1 MSDDAGPTGETGAP
15 DDSASAIVLV
25 GPAATGA
32 FPTGRSIRRY
42 TAAAT
47 NLRSGASFGE
57 LLGDVYYVVITTAIG
72 IGMALG
78 IAGTLRESLPAGAPA
93 TAGTSSLSLP
103 GLVVVLVVGLAGVL
117 LSLAG
122 RLGPV
127 GSAAAEATWWL
138 GLPVDRRGLLRPSAR
153 RLPLLAALVGA
164 VVVGVLDGGLLG
176 DHQGGQVVVAALV
189 AALGSA
195 ALVLAASVAQ
205 TLDVRRGATSLVGD
219 LVLAAA
225 PVLAVVGV
233 LLGWHPAGLPDIP
246 LWLVAV
252 LAVAVAGLAVVVD
265 RRLDD
270 IPSRSLRVSG
280 SVASQAAGAVV
291 SMDSR
296 ELGRALTDSAAAPRR
311 RRSALFGLVRGPASA
326 LISADATVLVRSVRH
341 LVQIVVA
348 ALVPVLVG
356 VVPQLAGRLGFAIA
370 LVVAGSVAMTA
381 TGEGSRR
388 AEMAPV
394 LDRLLPLPAREVR
407 RLRMVV
413 PGVVMLAWSLVAF
426 GAVGAWAGDLPSWL
440 TLGVVSTPVWAG
452 AAVRAAYRPA
462 PNWGGPLVSTPMGA
476 LPTGVTMVLARGP
489 DVVVLGLVPVLI
501 AVALGHVPSAV
512 VIAQVAV
519 SAIVVAVC
527 SSTSTK
533 SMMERMT
540 DASGTGTTPGATAG
554 ATGSQ
559 SRR

>member
-1 MSDDAGPTGETGAP
+1 MSDDAGATGEVGESG
-15 DDSASAIVLV
+15 DSGSAVVLV

-47 NLRSGASFGE
+47 NLRSGASVGE

-78 IAGTLRESLPAGAPA
+78 IAGQLRASLPAGAPA

-153 RLPLLAALVGA
+153 RLPLLAAVVGA

-176 DHQGGQVVVAALV
+176 DHHGGQVVVASLA

-195 ALVLAASVAQ
+195 ALVLAASLTQ
-205 TLDVRRGATSLVGD
+205 TFDVRRGATSLVGD

-225 PVLAVVGV
+225 PLLAVVGV
-233 LLGWHPAGLPDIP
+233 VLGWHPAGLPAIP
-246 LWLVAV
+246 LWSVAA
-252 LAVAVAGLAVVVD
+252 LALAALALAVVVD

-311 RRSALFGLVRGPASA
+311 RRSARFGLVRGPVSA

-381 TGEGSRR
+381 TGEGARR

-394 LDRLLPLPAREVR
+394 LDRLLPLAAREVR

-413 PGVVMLAWSLVAF
+413 PGIVMLAWSLVAF
-426 GAVGAWAGDLPSWL
+426 GAVGAWAGDLTSWL

-462 PNWGGPLVSTPMGA
+462 PDWGGALVSTPMGA
-476 LPTGVTMVLARGP
+476 LPAGVTMVLARGP

-501 AVALGHVPSAV
+501 AVALGHIPSAV

-519 SAIVVAVC
+519 SAIVFAVC

-540 DASGTGTTPGATAG
+540 DASGTATPGAAAG
-554 ATGSQ
+554 AAGPQ

>member
-1 MSDDAGPTGETGAP
+1 MSDDAGQTGEVVESGDSGA
-15 DDSASAIVLV
+15 AVVLV

-47 NLRSGASFGE
+47 NLRSGASVGE

-78 IAGTLRESLPAGAPA
+78 IAGQLRASLPAGAPA

-153 RLPLLAALVGA
+153 RLPLLAAVVGA

-176 DHQGGQVVVAALV
+176 DHHGGQVVVASLA

-195 ALVLAASVAQ
+195 ALVLAASLAQ
-205 TLDVRRGATSLVGD
+205 TFDARRGATSLVGD

-225 PVLAVVGV
+225 PVLAVLGV
-233 LLGWHPAGLPDIP
+233 VLGWHPAGLPAIP
-246 LWLVAV
+246 LWSVAV
-252 LAVAVAGLAVVVD
+252 LALAVAALAVVVD

-311 RRSALFGLVRGPASA
+311 RRSARFGLVRGPVSA

-381 TGEGSRR
+381 TGEGARR

-394 LDRLLPLPAREVR
+394 LDRLLPLAAREVR

-413 PGVVMLAWSLVAF
+413 PGIVMLAWSLVAF
-426 GAVGAWAGDLPSWL
+426 GAVGAWAGDLTSWL

-462 PNWGGPLVSTPMGA
+462 PDWGGALVSTPMGA
-476 LPTGVTMVLARGP
+476 LPAGVTMVLARGP

-519 SAIVVAVC
+519 SAIVFAVC

-540 DASGTGTTPGATAG
+540 DASGTATPGAAAG
-554 ATGSQ
+554 ATGPQ

>member
-1 MSDDAGPTGETGAP
+1 MSDDAGATGEVGESGDSGA
-15 DDSASAIVLV
+15 AVVLV

-47 NLRSGASFGE
+47 NLRSGASVGE

-78 IAGTLRESLPAGAPA
+78 IAGQLRASLPAGAPA

-153 RLPLLAALVGA
+153 RLPLLAAVVGA
-164 VVVGVLDGGLLG
+164 VAVGVLDGGLLG
-176 DHQGGQVVVAALV
+176 DHHGGQVVVASLA

-195 ALVLAASVAQ
+195 ALVLAASLTQ
-205 TLDVRRGATSLVGD
+205 TFDVRRGATSLVGD

-225 PVLAVVGV
+225 PVLAVLGV
-233 LLGWHPAGLPDIP
+233 VLGWHPAGLPAIP
-246 LWLVAV
+246 LWSVAALA
-252 LAVAVAGLAVVVD
+252 LAVAALAVVVD

-311 RRSALFGLVRGPASA
+311 RRSARFGLVRGPVSA

-381 TGEGSRR
+381 TGEGARR
-388 AEMAPV
+388 GEMAPV
-394 LDRLLPLPAREVR
+394 LDRLLPLAAREVR

-413 PGVVMLAWSLVAF
+413 PGIVMLAWSLVAF
-426 GAVGAWAGDLPSWL
+426 GAVGAWAGDLTSWL

-462 PNWGGPLVSTPMGA
+462 PDWGGALVSTPMGA
-476 LPTGVTMVLARGP
+476 LPAGVTMVLARGP

-501 AVALGHVPSAV
+501 AVALGHIPSAV

-519 SAIVVAVC
+519 SAIVFAVC

-540 DASGTGTTPGATAG
+540 DASGTATPGAPAG
-554 ATGSQ
+554 AAGPQ

>member
-1 MSDDAGPTGETGAP
+1 MSDDSGPADEVVEPGDLGSEV
-15 DDSASAIVLV
+15 VLV
-25 GPAATGA
+25 GPAATGS

-47 NLRSGASFGE
+47 NLRSGASVGE

-78 IAGTLRESLPAGAPA
+78 IAGQLRTSLPAGAPA

-103 GLVVVLVVGLAGVL
+103 GLVLVLVVGLAGVL

-153 RLPLLAALVGA
+153 RLPLLAAVVGA

-176 DHQGGQVVVAALV
+176 DHHGGQVVVGALAAGL
-189 AALGSA
+189 ASA
-195 ALVLAASVAQ
+195 ALVLVAGLAQ
-205 TLDVRRGATSLVGD
+205 TFDVRRGATSLVGD

-225 PVLAVVGV
+225 PVLAVLGV
-233 LLGWHPAGLPDIP
+233 VLGWHPAGLPTIP
-246 LWLVAV
+246 VWSLAGLVLV
-252 LAVAVAGLAVVVD
+252 VAGLAVVVD
-265 RRLDD
+265 RRLDH

-311 RRSALFGLVRGPASA
+311 RRSVRFGLVRGPVSA
-326 LISADATVLVRSVRH
+326 LVSADATVLLRSVRH

-381 TGEGSRR
+381 TGEGARR

-413 PGVVMLAWSLVAF
+413 PGIVMLAWSLVAF
-426 GAVGAWAGDLPSWL
+426 GAVGAWAGDLTSWL

-462 PNWGGPLVSTPMGA
+462 PDWGGALVSTPMGA
-476 LPTGVTMVLARGP
+476 LPAGVTMVLARGP

-519 SAIVVAVC
+519 SAIVFAVC

-540 DASGTGTTPGATAG
+540 DASGTAAPGAASA
-554 ATGSQ
+554 ATRPQ

>member
-1 MSDDAGPTGETGAP
+1 MSDDAGATGEVGESG
-15 DDSASAIVLV
+15 DSGSAVVLV

-47 NLRSGASFGE
+47 NLRSGASVGE

-78 IAGTLRESLPAGAPA
+78 IAGQLRASLPAGAPA

-153 RLPLLAALVGA
+153 RLPLLAAVVGA

-176 DHQGGQVVVAALV
+176 DHHGGQVVVASLA

-195 ALVLAASVAQ
+195 ALVLAASLAQ
-205 TLDVRRGATSLVGD
+205 TFDARRGATSLVGD

-225 PVLAVVGV
+225 PVLAVLGV
-233 LLGWHPAGLPDIP
+233 VLGWHPAGLPAIP
-246 LWLVAV
+246 LWSVAV
-252 LAVAVAGLAVVVD
+252 LALAVAALAVVVD

-311 RRSALFGLVRGPASA
+311 RRSARFGLVRGPVSA

-381 TGEGSRR
+381 TGEGARR

-394 LDRLLPLPAREVR
+394 LDRLLPLAAREVR

-413 PGVVMLAWSLVAF
+413 PGIVMLAWSLVAF
-426 GAVGAWAGDLPSWL
+426 GAVGAWAGDLTSWL

-462 PNWGGPLVSTPMGA
+462 PDWGGALVSTPMGA
-476 LPTGVTMVLARGP
+476 LPAGVTMVLARGP

-519 SAIVVAVC
+519 SAIVFAVC

-540 DASGTGTTPGATAG
+540 DASGTATPGAAAG
-554 ATGSQ
+554 ATGPQ

>member
-1 MSDDAGPTGETGAP
+1 MSDDGGLTDEVGE
-15 DDSASAIVLV
+15 DRSAVALV
-25 GPAATGA
+25 GPEATGS

-47 NLRSGASFGE
+47 NLRSGASIGE

-78 IAGTLRESLPAGAPA
+78 IAGQLRASLPADAPT
-93 TAGTSSLSLP
+93 TAGASSLSLP
-103 GLVVVLVVGLAGVL
+103 GLVLVLVVGLAGVL

-127 GSAAAEATWWL
+127 GSEAAEATWWL

-153 RLPLLAALVGA
+153 RLPLLAAVVGA

-176 DHQGGQVVVAALV
+176 DHHGGQVVVAAL
-189 AALGSA
+189 AAGLGSA
-195 ALVLAASVAQ
+195 ALVLAAGLAQ
-205 TLDVRRGATSLVGD
+205 TFDARRGATSLVGD

-225 PVLAVVGV
+225 PVLAVLGV
-233 LLGWHPAGLPDIP
+233 VLGWHPARFPAIP
-246 LWLVAV
+246 IWSLGVLA
-252 LAVAVAGLAVVVD
+252 LAVAGMAVVVD
-265 RRLDD
+265 RRLDE

-311 RRSALFGLVRGPASA
+311 RRSARFGLVRGPVSA
-326 LISADATVLVRSVRH
+326 LISADATVLLRSVRH

-381 TGEGSRR
+381 TGEGARR
-388 AEMAPV
+388 AEMSPI
-394 LDRLLPLPAREVR
+394 LDRLLPLAAREVR

-413 PGVVMLAWSLVAF
+413 PGAVMLTWSLVAF
-426 GAVGAWAGDLPSWL
+426 GAVGAWAGDLSSWL

-462 PNWGGPLVSTPMGA
+462 PDWGGALVSTPMGA
-476 LPTGVTMVLARGP
+476 LPAGVTMVLARGP
-489 DVVVLGLVPVLI
+489 DVIVLGLVPVLI

-512 VIAQVAV
+512 VVAQVAV
-519 SAIVVAVC
+519 SAIVFAVC

-540 DASGTGTTPGATAG
+540 DASGTAAPGAPAG
-554 ATGSQ
+554 ATGPQ
-559 SRR
+559 GRR

>member
-1 MSDDAGPTGETGAP
+1 MSDDAGQTGEVVESGDSGA
-15 DDSASAIVLV
+15 AVVLV

-47 NLRSGASFGE
+47 NLRSGASVGE

-78 IAGTLRESLPAGAPA
+78 IAGQLRASLPAGAPA

-127 GSAAAEATWWL
+127 GSAA
-138 GLPVDRRGLLRPSAR
+138 V
-153 RLPLLAALVGA
+153 VGA

-176 DHQGGQVVVAALV
+176 DHHGGQVVVASLA

-195 ALVLAASVAQ
+195 ALVLAASLAQ
-205 TLDVRRGATSLVGD
+205 TFDARRGATSLVGD

-225 PVLAVVGV
+225 PVLAVLGV
-233 LLGWHPAGLPDIP
+233 VLGWHPAGLPAIP
-246 LWLVAV
+246 LWSVAV
-252 LAVAVAGLAVVVD
+252 LALAVAALAVVVD

-311 RRSALFGLVRGPASA
+311 RRSARFGLVRGPVSA

-381 TGEGSRR
+381 TGEGARR

-394 LDRLLPLPAREVR
+394 LDRLLPLAAREVR

-413 PGVVMLAWSLVAF
+413 PGIVMLAWSLVAF
-426 GAVGAWAGDLPSWL
+426 GAVGAWAGDLTSWL

-462 PNWGGPLVSTPMGA
+462 PDWGGALVSTPMGA
-476 LPTGVTMVLARGP
+476 LPAGVTMVLARGP

-519 SAIVVAVC
+519 SAIVFAVC

-540 DASGTGTTPGATAG
+540 DASGTATPGAAAG
-554 ATGSQ
+554 ATGPL

>member
-1 MSDDAGPTGETGAP
+1 MSDDAGLTDEIGDP
-15 DDSASAIVLV
+15 DDSGTAIALV
-25 GPAATGA
+25 GPTATGA

-47 NLRSGASFGE
+47 NLRSGASVGE

-78 IAGTLRESLPAGAPA
+78 IAGTLRESLPAGEPA
-93 TAGTSSLSLP
+93 AAGTSSLSLP
-103 GLVVVLVVGLAGVL
+103 GLVVVVVVGLAGVL

-164 VVVGVLDGGLLG
+164 VIVGILDAGLLG
-176 DHQGGQVVVAALV
+176 DHRGSQIVLAAMV

-195 ALVLAASVAQ
+195 ALVLAAGAAQ
-205 TLDVRRGATSLVGD
+205 TFDVRRGSTALVGD

-225 PVLAVVGV
+225 PILAAVGV
-233 LLGWHPAGLPDIP
+233 LLGWHPAGLPDMP
-246 LWLVAV
+246 VWLVVV
-252 LAVAVAGLAVVVD
+252 LAPVVAGFVVVVD

-311 RRSALFGLVRGPASA
+311 RRSVRFGLVRGPASA
-326 LISADATVLVRSVRH
+326 LVVADATVLVRSMRH

-348 ALVPVLVG
+348 ALTVVLVG

-381 TGEGSRR
+381 TGEGARR

-394 LDRLLPLPAREVR
+394 LDRLLPLGAREAR

-413 PGVVMLAWSLVAF
+413 PGIVMLAWSLVAF

-476 LPTGVTMVLARGP
+476 LPAGVTMVLARGP

-519 SAIVVAVC
+519 SAIVLAVC

-540 DASGTGTTPGATAG
+540 DASGTAKPGAAAG
-554 ATGSQ
+554 ATGPQ

>member
-1 MSDDAGPTGETGAP
+1 MSDDAGPTDETG
-15 DDSASAIVLV
+15 DSGAAVVLV
-25 GPAATGA
+25 GPAATGS

-47 NLRSGASFGE
+47 NLRSGASVGE

-78 IAGTLRESLPAGAPA
+78 IAGQLRASLPAGEPS

-103 GLVVVLVVGLAGVL
+103 GLVLVLVVGLAGVL

-127 GSAAAEATWWL
+127 GSAVAEATWWL

-153 RLPLLAALVGA
+153 RLPLLAAVVGA

-176 DHQGGQVVVAALV
+176 DHQGGQVVVASL
-189 AALGSA
+189 AAGLGSA
-195 ALVLAASVAQ
+195 ALVLAASLAQ
-205 TLDVRRGATSLVGD
+205 TFDARRGATSLVGD

-225 PVLAVVGV
+225 PLLAVVGV
-233 LLGWHPAGLPDIP
+233 VLGWHPAGLPAIP
-246 LWLVAV
+246 LWSVAV
-252 LAVAVAGLAVVVD
+252 LALAVAALAVVVD

-311 RRSALFGLVRGPASA
+311 RRSARFGLVRGPVSA

-381 TGEGSRR
+381 TGEGARR

-394 LDRLLPLPAREVR
+394 LDRLLPLAAREVR

-413 PGVVMLAWSLVAF
+413 PGIVMLAWSLVAF
-426 GAVGAWAGDLPSWL
+426 GAVGAWAGDLTSWL
-440 TLGVVSTPVWAG
+440 TLAVVSTPVWAG

-462 PNWGGPLVSTPMGA
+462 PDWGGALVSTPMGA
-476 LPTGVTMVLARGP
+476 LPAGVTMVLARGP

-519 SAIVVAVC
+519 SAIVFAVC

-540 DASGTGTTPGATAG
+540 DASGTAAPGAAAG
-554 ATGSQ
+554 AAGPQ

>member
-1 MSDDAGPTGETGAP
+1 MSDDAGQTGEVVESG
-15 DDSASAIVLV
+15 DSSAAVVLV

-47 NLRSGASFGE
+47 NLRSGASVGE

-78 IAGTLRESLPAGAPA
+78 IAGQLRASLPAGAPA

-153 RLPLLAALVGA
+153 RLPLLAAVVGA

-176 DHQGGQVVVAALV
+176 DHHGGQVVVASLA

-195 ALVLAASVAQ
+195 ALVLAASLAQ
-205 TLDVRRGATSLVGD
+205 TFDARRGATSLVGD

-225 PVLAVVGV
+225 PVLAVLGV
-233 LLGWHPAGLPDIP
+233 VLGWHPAGLPAIP
-246 LWLVAV
+246 LWSVAV
-252 LAVAVAGLAVVVD
+252 LALAVAALAVVVD

-311 RRSALFGLVRGPASA
+311 RRSARFGLVRGPVSA

-381 TGEGSRR
+381 TGEGARR

-394 LDRLLPLPAREVR
+394 LDRLLPLAAREVR

-413 PGVVMLAWSLVAF
+413 PGIVMLAWSLVAF
-426 GAVGAWAGDLPSWL
+426 GAVGAWAGDLTSWL

-462 PNWGGPLVSTPMGA
+462 PDWGGALVSTPMGA
-476 LPTGVTMVLARGP
+476 LPAGVTMVLARGP

-519 SAIVVAVC
+519 SAIVFAVC

-540 DASGTGTTPGATAG
+540 DASGTATPGAAAG
-554 ATGSQ
+554 ATGPQ

>member
-1 MSDDAGPTGETGAP
+1 MSDDAGQTGEVVESGDSGA
-15 DDSASAIVLV
+15 AVVLV

-47 NLRSGASFGE
+47 NLRSGASVGE

-78 IAGTLRESLPAGAPA
+78 IAGQLRASLPAGAPA

-153 RLPLLAALVGA
+153 RLPLLAAVVGA

-176 DHQGGQVVVAALV
+176 DHHGGQVVVASLA

-195 ALVLAASVAQ
+195 ALVLAASLAQ
-205 TLDVRRGATSLVGD
+205 TFDARRGATSLVGD

-225 PVLAVVGV
+225 PVLAVLGV
-233 LLGWHPAGLPDIP
+233 VLGWHPAGLPAIP
-246 LWLVAV
+246 LWSVAV
-252 LAVAVAGLAVVVD
+252 LALAVAALAVVVD

-311 RRSALFGLVRGPASA
+311 RRSARFGLVRGPVSA

-381 TGEGSRR
+381 TGEGARR

-394 LDRLLPLPAREVR
+394 LDRLLPLAAREVR

-413 PGVVMLAWSLVAF
+413 PGIVMLAWSLVAF
-426 GAVGAWAGDLPSWL
+426 GAVGAWAGDLTSWL

-462 PNWGGPLVSTPMGA
+462 PDWGGALVSTPMGA
-476 LPTGVTMVLARGP
+476 LPAGVTMVLARGP

-519 SAIVVAVC
+519 SAIVFAVC

-540 DASGTGTTPGATAG
+540 DASGTATPGAAAG
-554 ATGSQ
+554 ATGPL

>member
-1 MSDDAGPTGETGAP
+1 MSDDSGPADEVVEPGDLGSEV
-15 DDSASAIVLV
+15 VLV
-25 GPAATGA
+25 GPAATGS

-47 NLRSGASFGE
+47 NLRSGASVGE

-78 IAGTLRESLPAGAPA
+78 IAGQLRTSLPAGAPA

-103 GLVVVLVVGLAGVL
+103 GLVLVLVVGLAGVL

-153 RLPLLAALVGA
+153 RLPLLAAVVGA

-176 DHQGGQVVVAALV
+176 DHHGGQVVVGALAAGL
-189 AALGSA
+189 ASA
-195 ALVLAASVAQ
+195 ALVLVAGLAQ
-205 TLDVRRGATSLVGD
+205 TFDVRRGATSLVGD

-225 PVLAVVGV
+225 PVLAVLGV
-233 LLGWHPAGLPDIP
+233 VLGWHPAGLPTIP
-246 LWLVAV
+246 VWSLAGLVLV
-252 LAVAVAGLAVVVD
+252 VAGLAVVVD
-265 RRLDD
+265 RRLDH

-311 RRSALFGLVRGPASA
+311 RRSARFGLVRGPVSA
-326 LISADATVLVRSVRH
+326 LVSADATVLLRSVRH

-381 TGEGSRR
+381 TGEGARR

-413 PGVVMLAWSLVAF
+413 PGIVMLAWSLVAF
-426 GAVGAWAGDLPSWL
+426 GAVGAWAGDLTSWL

-462 PNWGGPLVSTPMGA
+462 PDWGGALVSTPMGA
-476 LPTGVTMVLARGP
+476 LPAGVTMVLARGP

-519 SAIVVAVC
+519 SAIVFAVC

-540 DASGTGTTPGATAG
+540 DASGTAAPGAASA
-554 ATGSQ
+554 ATRPQ

>member
-1 MSDDAGPTGETGAP
+1 MSDDAGQTGEVVESG
-15 DDSASAIVLV
+15 DSSAAVVLV

-47 NLRSGASFGE
+47 NLRSGASVGE

-78 IAGTLRESLPAGAPA
+78 IAGQLRASLPAGAPA

-153 RLPLLAALVGA
+153 RLPLLAAVVGA

-176 DHQGGQVVVAALV
+176 DHHGGQVVVASLA

-195 ALVLAASVAQ
+195 ALVLAASLAQ
-205 TLDVRRGATSLVGD
+205 TFDARRGATSLVGD

-225 PVLAVVGV
+225 PVLAVLGV
-233 LLGWHPAGLPDIP
+233 VLGWHPAGLPAIP
-246 LWLVAV
+246 LWSVAV
-252 LAVAVAGLAVVVD
+252 LALAVAALAVVVD

-311 RRSALFGLVRGPASA
+311 RRSARFGLVRGPVSA

-381 TGEGSRR
+381 TGEGARR

-394 LDRLLPLPAREVR
+394 LDRLLPLAAREVR

-413 PGVVMLAWSLVAF
+413 PGIVMLAWSLVAF
-426 GAVGAWAGDLPSWL
+426 GAVGAWAGDLTSWL

-462 PNWGGPLVSTPMGA
+462 PDWGGALVSTPMGA
-476 LPTGVTMVLARGP
+476 LPAGVTMVLARGP

-519 SAIVVAVC
+519 SAIVFAVC

-540 DASGTGTTPGATAG
+540 DASGTATPGAAAG
-554 ATGSQ
+554 ATGPL

>member
-1 MSDDAGPTGETGAP
+1 MSDDAGLTDEVVGSGDPGSEV
-15 DDSASAIVLV
+15 VLV
-25 GPAATGA
+25 GPAATGS

-47 NLRSGASFGE
+47 NLRSGASVGE

-78 IAGTLRESLPAGAPA
+78 IAGQLRASLPAGEPA

-103 GLVVVLVVGLAGVL
+103 GLVLVLVVGLAGVL

-153 RLPLLAALVGA
+153 RLPLLAAVVGA
-164 VVVGVLDGGLLG
+164 VVFGVLDGGLLG
-176 DHQGGQVVVAALV
+176 DHHGGQVVVAAL
-189 AALGSA
+189 AAGLASA
-195 ALVLAASVAQ
+195 TLVLAASLAQ
-205 TLDVRRGATSLVGD
+205 TFDVRRGATSLVGD

-225 PVLAVVGV
+225 PVLAVLGV
-233 LLGWHPAGLPDIP
+233 VLGWHPAGLPAIP
-246 LWLVAV
+246 VWSLAGLVV
-252 LAVAVAGLAVVVD
+252 VVAGLAVVVD
-265 RRLDD
+265 RRLHH

-311 RRSALFGLVRGPASA
+311 RRSARFGLVRGPVSA
-326 LISADATVLVRSVRH
+326 LISADAAVLLRSVRH
-341 LVQIVVA
+341 LVQVVVA

-356 VVPQLAGRLGFAIA
+356 AVPQLAGRLGFAIA

-381 TGEGSRR
+381 TGEGARR
-388 AEMAPV
+388 AEMSPI
-394 LDRLLPLPAREVR
+394 LDRLLPLAAREVR
-407 RLRMVV
+407 RLRMAV
-413 PGVVMLAWSLVAF
+413 PGIVMLVWSLVAF
-426 GAVGAWAGDLPSWL
+426 GAVGAWAGDLTSWL

-462 PNWGGPLVSTPMGA
+462 PDWGGALVSTPMGA
-476 LPTGVTMVLARGP
+476 LPAGVTMVLARGP

-519 SAIVVAVC
+519 SAIVFAVC

-540 DASGTGTTPGATAG
+540 DASGTAAPGATSA
-554 ATGSQ
+554 ATGPQ

>member
-1 MSDDAGPTGETGAP
+1 M
-15 DDSASAIVLV
+15 V
-25 GPAATGA
+25 GPEATGS

-47 NLRSGASFGE
+47 NLRSGASVGE

-78 IAGTLRESLPAGAPA
+78 IAGQLRASLPAGEQT
-93 TAGTSSLSLP
+93 TAGASSLSLP

-153 RLPLLAALVGA
+153 RLPLLAAVVGA

-176 DHQGGQVVVAALV
+176 DHHGGQVLV
-189 AALGSA
+189 AALAAGLVSA
-195 ALVLAASVAQ
+195 ALVLAASLAQ
-205 TLDVRRGATSLVGD
+205 TFDARRGATSLVGD

-225 PVLAVVGV
+225 PVLAVLGV
-233 LLGWHPAGLPDIP
+233 VLGWHPARFPAIP
-246 LWLVAV
+246 IWSLAV

-296 ELGRALTDSAAAPRR
+296 ELGRALTDSAATPRR
-311 RRSALFGLVRGPASA
+311 RRSARFGLVRGPVSA
-326 LISADATVLVRSVRH
+326 LVSADATVLLRSVRH

-381 TGEGSRR
+381 TGEGARR
-388 AEMAPV
+388 AEMSPV
-394 LDRLLPLPAREVR
+394 LDRLLPLAAREVR

-426 GAVGAWAGDLPSWL
+426 GAVGAWAGDLTSWL
-440 TLGVVSTPVWAG
+440 TLAVVSTPVWAG

-462 PNWGGPLVSTPMGA
+462 PDWGGPLVSTPMGA
-476 LPTGVTMVLARGP
+476 LPAGVTMVLARGP

-519 SAIVVAVC
+519 SAIVFAVC

-540 DASGTGTTPGATAG
+540 DASGTAAPGAPAA
-554 ATGSQ
+554 ATGPQ

>member
-1 MSDDAGPTGETGAP
+1 MSDDSGPADEVVEPGDLGSEV
-15 DDSASAIVLV
+15 VLV
-25 GPAATGA
+25 GPAATGS

-47 NLRSGASFGE
+47 NLRSGASVGE

-78 IAGTLRESLPAGAPA
+78 IAGQLRTSLPAGEPA

-103 GLVVVLVVGLAGVL
+103 GLVLVLVVGLAGVL

-153 RLPLLAALVGA
+153 RLPLLAAVVGA

-176 DHQGGQVVVAALV
+176 DHHGGQVVVGALAAGL
-189 AALGSA
+189 ASA
-195 ALVLAASVAQ
+195 ALVLVAGLAQ
-205 TLDVRRGATSLVGD
+205 TFDVRRGATSLVGD

-225 PVLAVVGV
+225 PVLAVLGV
-233 LLGWHPAGLPDIP
+233 VLGWHPAGLPTIP
-246 LWLVAV
+246 VWSLAGLVLV
-252 LAVAVAGLAVVVD
+252 VAGLAVVVD
-265 RRLDD
+265 RRLDH

-311 RRSALFGLVRGPASA
+311 RRSVRFGLVRGPVSA
-326 LISADATVLVRSVRH
+326 LVSADATVLLRSVRH

-381 TGEGSRR
+381 TGEGARR

-413 PGVVMLAWSLVAF
+413 PGIVMLAWSLVAF
-426 GAVGAWAGDLPSWL
+426 GAVGAWAGDLTSWL

-462 PNWGGPLVSTPMGA
+462 PDWGGALVSTPMGA
-476 LPTGVTMVLARGP
+476 LPAGVTMVLARGP

-519 SAIVVAVC
+519 SAIVFAVC

-540 DASGTGTTPGATAG
+540 DASGTAAPGAASA
-554 ATGSQ
+554 ATRPQ

>member
-1 MSDDAGPTGETGAP
+1 MSDDAGLTDEIGDP
-15 DDSASAIVLV
+15 DDSGTAIALV
-25 GPAATGA
+25 GPTATGA

-47 NLRSGASFGE
+47 NLRSGASVGE

-78 IAGTLRESLPAGAPA
+78 IAGTLRESLPAGEPA
-93 TAGTSSLSLP
+93 AAGTSSLSLP
-103 GLVVVLVVGLAGVL
+103 GLVVVVVVGLAGVL

-164 VVVGVLDGGLLG
+164 VIVGILDAGLLG
-176 DHQGGQVVVAALV
+176 DHRGSQIVLAAMV

-195 ALVLAASVAQ
+195 ALVLAAGAAQ
-205 TLDVRRGATSLVGD
+205 TFDVRRGSTALVGD

-225 PVLAVVGV
+225 PILAAVGV
-233 LLGWHPAGLPDIP
+233 LLGWHPAGLPDMP
-246 LWLVAV
+246 VWLVVV
-252 LAVAVAGLAVVVD
+252 LAPVVAGFVVVVD

-311 RRSALFGLVRGPASA
+311 RRSVRFGLVRGPASA
-326 LISADATVLVRSVRH
+326 LVVADATVLVRSMRH
-341 LVQIVVA
+341 LIQIVVA
-348 ALVPVLVG
+348 ALTVVLVG

-381 TGEGSRR
+381 TGEGARR

-394 LDRLLPLPAREVR
+394 LDRLLPLGAREAR

-413 PGVVMLAWSLVAF
+413 PGIVMLAWSLVAF

-476 LPTGVTMVLARGP
+476 LPAGVTMVLARGP

-519 SAIVVAVC
+519 SAIVLAVC

-540 DASGTGTTPGATAG
+540 DASGTAKPGAAAG
-554 ATGSQ
+554 ATGPQ

>member
-1 MSDDAGPTGETGAP
+1 
-15 DDSASAIVLV
+15 
-25 GPAATGA
+25 
-32 FPTGRSIRRY
+32 
-42 TAAAT
+42 
-47 NLRSGASFGE
+47 
-57 LLGDVYYVVITTAIG
+57 
-72 IGMALG
+72 
-78 IAGTLRESLPAGAPA
+78 
-93 TAGTSSLSLP
+93 
-103 GLVVVLVVGLAGVL
+103 
-117 LSLAG
+117 
-122 RLGPV
+122 
-127 GSAAAEATWWL
+127 
-138 GLPVDRRGLLRPSAR
+138 
-153 RLPLLAALVGA
+153 
-164 VVVGVLDGGLLG
+164 
-176 DHQGGQVVVAALV
+176 VAA
-189 AALGSA
+189 
-195 ALVLAASVAQ
+195 
-205 TLDVRRGATSLVGD
+205 D
-219 LVLAAA
+219 A
-225 PVLAVVGV
+225 PVLAVLGV
-233 LLGWHPAGLPDIP
+233 VLGWHPAGLPAIP
-246 LWLVAV
+246 LWSVAV
-252 LAVAVAGLAVVVD
+252 FAPAVAALAVVVD

-311 RRSALFGLVRGPASA
+311 RRSARFGLVRGPVSA

-381 TGEGSRR
+381 TGEGARR

-394 LDRLLPLPAREVR
+394 LDRLLPLAAREVR

-413 PGVVMLAWSLVAF
+413 PGIVMLAWSLVAF
-426 GAVGAWAGDLPSWL
+426 GAVGAWAGDLTSWL

-462 PNWGGPLVSTPMGA
+462 PDWGGALVSTPMGA
-476 LPTGVTMVLARGP
+476 LPAGVTMVLARGP

-519 SAIVVAVC
+519 SAIVFAVC

-540 DASGTGTTPGATAG
+540 DASGTATPGAAAG
-554 ATGSQ
+554 ATGPL

>member
-1 MSDDAGPTGETGAP
+1 MSDDAGSTGDLGDSGA
-15 DDSASAIVLV
+15 AVVLV
-25 GPAATGA
+25 GPTATGS

-47 NLRSGASFGE
+47 NLRSGASVGE

-78 IAGTLRESLPAGAPA
+78 IAGQLRASLPAGAPA

-153 RLPLLAALVGA
+153 RLPLLAAVVGA

-176 DHQGGQVVVAALV
+176 DHHGGQVVIASLA

-195 ALVLAASVAQ
+195 ALVLAASLAQ
-205 TLDVRRGATSLVGD
+205 TFDARRGATSLVGD

-225 PVLAVVGV
+225 PVLAVLGV
-233 LLGWHPAGLPDIP
+233 VLGWHPAGLPAIP
-246 LWLVAV
+246 LWSVAV
-252 LAVAVAGLAVVVD
+252 LALAVAALAVVVD

-311 RRSALFGLVRGPASA
+311 RRSARFGLVRGPVSA

-381 TGEGSRR
+381 TGEGARR

-394 LDRLLPLPAREVR
+394 LDRLLPLAAREVR

-413 PGVVMLAWSLVAF
+413 PGIVMLAWSLVAF
-426 GAVGAWAGDLPSWL
+426 GAVGAWAGDLTSWL

-462 PNWGGPLVSTPMGA
+462 PDWGGALVSTPMGA
-476 LPTGVTMVLARGP
+476 LPAGVTMVLARGP

-519 SAIVVAVC
+519 SAIVFAVC

-540 DASGTGTTPGATAG
+540 DASGTATPGAAAG
-554 ATGSQ
+554 AAGPQ

>member
-1 MSDDAGPTGETGAP
+1 
-15 DDSASAIVLV
+15 V
-25 GPAATGA
+25 
-32 FPTGRSIRRY
+32 
-42 TAAAT
+42 
-47 NLRSGASFGE
+47 
-57 LLGDVYYVVITTAIG
+57 
-72 IGMALG
+72 
-78 IAGTLRESLPAGAPA
+78 
-93 TAGTSSLSLP
+93 
-103 GLVVVLVVGLAGVL
+103 
-117 LSLAG
+117 
-122 RLGPV
+122 
-127 GSAAAEATWWL
+127 
-138 GLPVDRRGLLRPSAR
+138 
-153 RLPLLAALVGA
+153 
-164 VVVGVLDGGLLG
+164 
-176 DHQGGQVVVAALV
+176 
-189 AALGSA
+189 
-195 ALVLAASVAQ
+195 
-205 TLDVRRGATSLVGD
+205 
-219 LVLAAA
+219 
-225 PVLAVVGV
+225 
-233 LLGWHPAGLPDIP
+233 
-246 LWLVAV
+246 
-252 LAVAVAGLAVVVD
+252 
-265 RRLDD
+265 
-270 IPSRSLRVSG
+270 
-280 SVASQAAGAVV
+280 
-291 SMDSR
+291 
-296 ELGRALTDSAAAPRR
+296 
-311 RRSALFGLVRGPASA
+311 SA
-326 LISADATVLVRSVRH
+326 LISADATVLARSVRH

-381 TGEGSRR
+381 TGEGARR

-394 LDRLLPLPAREVR
+394 LDRLLPLAAREVR

-413 PGVVMLAWSLVAF
+413 PGIVMLAWSLVAF
-426 GAVGAWAGDLPSWL
+426 GAVGAWAGDLTSWL

-540 DASGTGTTPGATAG
+540 DASGTGATPGATAR

>member
-1 MSDDAGPTGETGAP
+1 MSDDAGATGEVGESG
-15 DDSASAIVLV
+15 DSGSAVVLV

-47 NLRSGASFGE
+47 NLRSGASVGE

-78 IAGTLRESLPAGAPA
+78 IAGQLRASLPAGAPA

-153 RLPLLAALVGA
+153 RLPLLAAVVGA

-176 DHQGGQVVVAALV
+176 DHHGGQVVVASLA

-195 ALVLAASVAQ
+195 ALVLAASLAQ
-205 TLDVRRGATSLVGD
+205 TFDARRGATSLVGD

-225 PVLAVVGV
+225 PLLAVVGV
-233 LLGWHPAGLPDIP
+233 VLGWHPAGLPAIP
-246 LWLVAV
+246 LWSVAA
-252 LAVAVAGLAVVVD
+252 LALAALALAVVVD

-311 RRSALFGLVRGPASA
+311 RRSARFGLVRGPVSA

-381 TGEGSRR
+381 TGEGARR

-394 LDRLLPLPAREVR
+394 LDRLLPLAAREVR

-413 PGVVMLAWSLVAF
+413 PGIVMLAWSLVAF
-426 GAVGAWAGDLPSWL
+426 GAVGAWAGDLTSWL

-462 PNWGGPLVSTPMGA
+462 PDWGGALVSTPMGA
-476 LPTGVTMVLARGP
+476 LPAGVTMVLARGP

-501 AVALGHVPSAV
+501 AVALGHIPSAV

-519 SAIVVAVC
+519 SAIVFAVC

-540 DASGTGTTPGATAG
+540 DASGTATPGAAAG
-554 ATGSQ
+554 AAGPQ

>member
-1 MSDDAGPTGETGAP
+1 MSDDAGLTDEVGESGEAG
-15 DDSASAIVLV
+15 SAVLV
-25 GPAATGA
+25 GPEATGS

-47 NLRSGASFGE
+47 NLRSGASVGE

-78 IAGTLRESLPAGAPA
+78 IAGQLRASLPAGEQT
-93 TAGTSSLSLP
+93 TAGASSLSLP

-153 RLPLLAALVGA
+153 RLPLLAAVVGA

-176 DHQGGQVVVAALV
+176 DHHGGQVLV
-189 AALGSA
+189 AALAAGLVSA
-195 ALVLAASVAQ
+195 ALVLAASLAQ
-205 TLDVRRGATSLVGD
+205 TFDARRGATSLVGD

-225 PVLAVVGV
+225 PVLAVLGV
-233 LLGWHPAGLPDIP
+233 VLGWHPARFPAIP
-246 LWLVAV
+246 IWSLAV

-296 ELGRALTDSAAAPRR
+296 ELGRALTDSAATPRR
-311 RRSALFGLVRGPASA
+311 RRSARFGLVRGPVSA
-326 LISADATVLVRSVRH
+326 LVSADATVLLRSVRH

-381 TGEGSRR
+381 TGEGARR
-388 AEMAPV
+388 AEMSPV
-394 LDRLLPLPAREVR
+394 LDRLLPLAAREVR

-426 GAVGAWAGDLPSWL
+426 GAVGAWAGDLTSWL
-440 TLGVVSTPVWAG
+440 TLAVVSTPVWAG

-462 PNWGGPLVSTPMGA
+462 PDWGGPLVSTPMGA
-476 LPTGVTMVLARGP
+476 LPAGVTMVLARGP

-519 SAIVVAVC
+519 SAIVFAVC

-540 DASGTGTTPGATAG
+540 DASGTAAPGAPAA
-554 ATGSQ
+554 ATGPQ

>member
-1 MSDDAGPTGETGAP
+1 MSDDAGQTGEVVESGDSGA
-15 DDSASAIVLV
+15 AVVLV

-47 NLRSGASFGE
+47 NLRSGASVGE

-78 IAGTLRESLPAGAPA
+78 IAGQLRASLPAGAPA

-153 RLPLLAALVGA
+153 RLPLLAAVVGA

-176 DHQGGQVVVAALV
+176 DHHGGQVVVASLA

-195 ALVLAASVAQ
+195 ALVLAASLAQ
-205 TLDVRRGATSLVGD
+205 TFDARRGATSLVGD

-225 PVLAVVGV
+225 PVLAVLGV
-233 LLGWHPAGLPDIP
+233 VLGWHPAGLPAIP
-246 LWLVAV
+246 LWSVAV
-252 LAVAVAGLAVVVD
+252 LTLAVAALAVVVD

-311 RRSALFGLVRGPASA
+311 RRSARFGLVRGPVSA

-381 TGEGSRR
+381 TGEGARR

-394 LDRLLPLPAREVR
+394 LDRLLPLAAREVR

-413 PGVVMLAWSLVAF
+413 PGIVMLAWSLVAF
-426 GAVGAWAGDLPSWL
+426 GAVGAWAGDLTSWL

-462 PNWGGPLVSTPMGA
+462 PDWGGALVSTPMGA
-476 LPTGVTMVLARGP
+476 LPAGVTMVLARGP

-519 SAIVVAVC
+519 SAIVFAVC

-540 DASGTGTTPGATAG
+540 DASGTATPGAAAG
-554 ATGSQ
+554 ATGPQ

>member
-1 MSDDAGPTGETGAP
+1 MSEDAGLADEIGASGAET
-15 DDSASAIVLV
+15 VLI
-25 GPAATGA
+25 GPAATGS

-47 NLRSGASFGE
+47 NLRSGASVGE

-78 IAGTLRESLPAGAPA
+78 IAGQLRASLPAGEQAA
-93 TAGTSSLSLP
+93 AGTSSLSLP
-103 GLVVVLVVGLAGVL
+103 GLVVVLVIGLAGLL

-153 RLPLLAALVGA
+153 RLPLLAAVVGA

-176 DHQGGQVVVAALV
+176 DHHGGQVVVSAMV

-195 ALVLAASVAQ
+195 ALVLAASLAQ
-205 TLDVRRGATSLVGD
+205 TFDVRRGATSLVGD

-233 LLGWHPAGLPDIP
+233 FLGWHPGGLPAVPI
-246 LWLVAV
+246 WSVAV
-252 LAVAVAGLAVVVD
+252 LALVVAGLVFVVD

-270 IPSRSLRVSG
+270 VPSRSLRVSG

-311 RRSALFGLVRGPASA
+311 RRSARFGLVRGPVSA
-326 LISADATVLVRSVRH
+326 LVSADVAVLLRSVRH

-356 VVPQLAGRLGFAIA
+356 VVPQLAGRLGFAIT

-381 TGEGSRR
+381 TGEGARR

-394 LDRLLPLPAREVR
+394 LDRLLPLAAREVR

-413 PGVVMLAWSLVAF
+413 PGVVMLVWSLVAF
-426 GAVGAWAGDLPSWL
+426 GAVGAWAGDLTSWL

-462 PNWGGPLVSTPMGA
+462 PDWGGALVSTPMGA
-476 LPTGVTMVLARGP
+476 LPAGVTLVLARGP

-519 SAIVVAVC
+519 SAIVFAVC

-540 DASGTGTTPGATAG
+540 DASGTPAPGAAA
-554 ATGSQ
+554 ATTGPQ
-559 SRR
+559 GRR

>member
-1 MSDDAGPTGETGAP
+1 MSDDAGQTGEVVESGDSGA
-15 DDSASAIVLV
+15 AVVLV

-47 NLRSGASFGE
+47 NLRSGASVGE

-78 IAGTLRESLPAGAPA
+78 IAGQLRASLPAGAPA

-153 RLPLLAALVGA
+153 RLPLLAAVVGA

-176 DHQGGQVVVAALV
+176 DHHGGQVVVASLA

-195 ALVLAASVAQ
+195 ALVLAASLAQ
-205 TLDVRRGATSLVGD
+205 TFDARRGATSLVGD

-225 PVLAVVGV
+225 PVLAVLGV
-233 LLGWHPAGLPDIP
+233 VLGWHPAGLPAIP
-246 LWLVAV
+246 LWSVAV
-252 LAVAVAGLAVVVD
+252 LALAVAALAVVVD

-311 RRSALFGLVRGPASA
+311 RRSARFGLVRGPVSA

-381 TGEGSRR
+381 TGEGARR

-394 LDRLLPLPAREVR
+394 LDRLLPLAAREVR

-413 PGVVMLAWSLVAF
+413 PGIVMLAWSLVAF
-426 GAVGAWAGDLPSWL
+426 GAVGAWAGDLTSWL

-462 PNWGGPLVSTPMGA
+462 PDWGGALVSTPMGA
-476 LPTGVTMVLARGP
+476 LPAGVTMVLARGP

-519 SAIVVAVC
+519 SAIVFAVC

-540 DASGTGTTPGATAG
+540 DASGTATPGAAAG
-554 ATGSQ
+554 AAGPQ

>member
-1 MSDDAGPTGETGAP
+1 MSDDTSPADEVDEPADRGAAVVLIGPE
-15 DDSASAIVLV
+15 
-25 GPAATGA
+25 ATDA

-47 NLRSGASFGE
+47 NLRSGASVGE

-78 IAGTLRESLPAGAPA
+78 IAGQLRASLPAGEQAA
-93 TAGTSSLSLP
+93 AGQSSLSLP

-153 RLPLLAALVGA
+153 RLPLLAAVVGGA
-164 VVVGVLDGGLLG
+164 AVGVLDGGLLG
-176 DHQGGQVVVAALV
+176 DHHGGQVVVSAVV
-189 AALGSA
+189 AALASA
-195 ALVLAASVAQ
+195 ALVLAASLAQ
-205 TLDVRRGATSLVGD
+205 AFDVRRGATSLVGD

-225 PVLAVVGV
+225 PVLAVAGV
-233 LLGWHPAGLPDIP
+233 MLGWHPAGLPTVPI
-246 LWLVAV
+246 WSVAV
-252 LAVAVAGLAVVVD
+252 LVLAVAGLAVVVD

-311 RRSALFGLVRGPASA
+311 RRSARFAIVRGPVSA
-326 LISADATVLVRSVRH
+326 LISADASVLLRSVRH

-370 LVVAGSVAMTA
+370 LVLAGSVAMTA
-381 TGEGSRR
+381 TGEGARR

-394 LDRLLPLPAREVR
+394 LDRLLPIAAREVR

-426 GAVGAWAGDLPSWL
+426 GAVGAWAGDVTSWL

-462 PNWGGPLVSTPMGA
+462 PDWGGVLVSTPMGA
-476 LPTGVTMVLARGP
+476 LPAGVTMVLARGP

-512 VIAQVAV
+512 VIAQVVV
-519 SAIVVAVC
+519 SAIVFAVC

-540 DASGTGTTPGATAG
+540 DASATTAPGAAAGTTGT
-554 ATGSQ
+554 Q

>member
-1 MSDDAGPTGETGAP
+1 MSDDAGATGEVVESGDSGA
-15 DDSASAIVLV
+15 AVVLV

-32 FPTGRSIRRY
+32 FPAGRSIRRY

-47 NLRSGASFGE
+47 NLRSGASVGE

-78 IAGTLRESLPAGAPA
+78 IAGQLRASLPAGAPA

-153 RLPLLAALVGA
+153 RLPLLAAVVGA

-176 DHQGGQVVVAALV
+176 DHHGGQVVIASLA

-195 ALVLAASVAQ
+195 ALVLAASLAQ
-205 TLDVRRGATSLVGD
+205 TFDARRGATSLVGD

-225 PVLAVVGV
+225 PVLAVLGV
-233 LLGWHPAGLPDIP
+233 VLGWHPAGLPAIP
-246 LWLVAV
+246 LWSVAV
-252 LAVAVAGLAVVVD
+252 LTLAVAALAVVVD

-311 RRSALFGLVRGPASA
+311 RRSARFGLVRGPVSA

-381 TGEGSRR
+381 TGEGARR

-394 LDRLLPLPAREVR
+394 LDRLLPLAAREVR

-413 PGVVMLAWSLVAF
+413 PGIVMLAWSLVAF
-426 GAVGAWAGDLPSWL
+426 GAVGAWAGDLTSWL

-462 PNWGGPLVSTPMGA
+462 PDWGGALVSTPMGA
-476 LPTGVTMVLARGP
+476 LPAGVTMVLARGP

-519 SAIVVAVC
+519 SAIVFAVC

-540 DASGTGTTPGATAG
+540 DASGTATPGAAAG
-554 ATGSQ
+554 AAGPQ